1 MKMIVLILAIAMIV
15 PTPIDEVVGGY
26 VRLAMAFAAFVLIGW
41 WIIDNDQKYNR
52 IGNKGAIDESCR
64 HRNDG
69 AARPGSRRSSR
80 VVNRVASLCFP

>member
-15 PTPIDEVVGGY
+15 PTPIDGVVGGY

-52 IGNKGAIDESCR
+52 IGNK
-64 HRNDG
+64 
-69 AARPGSRRSSR
+69 
-80 VVNRVASLCFP
+80 